1 MPDAQSTEDLLNVL
15 NRVVGESVAQL
26 QVLGVNSLKS
36 VTPSPPDL
44 VGLEITGVA
53 AVERIVTMAMGTC
66 TVTVDLQR
74 VGRVQWLDE
83 AEPAQIGRPALP
95 TLRLLLRSG
104 AGLDFSEP
112 AKTKR
117 IAVTICAD

>member
-1 MPDAQSTEDLLNVL
+1 MAGAQSTEVLLNL
-15 NRVVGESVAQL
+15 LSRLVGDSVAEL

-36 VTPSPPDL
+36 VTPSPSDL
-44 VGLEITGVA
+44 VGSEITAVA
-53 AVERIVTMAMGTC
+53 VAERIVSVEMGSFTA
-66 TVTVDLQR
+66 TVDLQR
-74 VGRVQWLDE
+74 TGRLQWLNR
-83 AEPAQIGRPALP
+83 AEPARFGRPALP
-95 TLRLLLRSG
+95 TLRLLLASG